1 MTQLENWLAQA
12 TRKLSRESAEQVRR
26 EIEEHYEAAR
36 EAAMNGGASAADAD
50 LSAIAALGD
59 AKAANCQYR
68 RVLLTSSEASMLRK
82 GNSEANFFCSRPWVK
97 WMLLGIPLAT
107 LIGGALP
114 KFATDGVEAARDMIS
129 VAIGMSTLFLLPY
142 LPVYTL
148 SRGRIARAAKWMVLL
163 AMFALIFGRQA
174 LQWSWLLISCLYPV
188 FHIEWTRE
196 SIRRK
201 LPVERW
207 PKQLYL

>member
-1 MTQLENWLAQA
+1 MSPLENWLAQA
-12 TRKLSRESAEQVRR
+12 TKKLSRESAAQVRR

-36 EAAMNGGASAADAD
+36 ETAMDGGASAGEADH
-50 LSAIAALGD
+50 SAIAALGD

-68 RVLLTSSEASMLRK
+68 RVLLTSSEAAMLRK
-82 GNSEANFFCSRPWVK
+82 GNSEANFFCSRQWLKWV
-97 WMLLGIPLAT
+97 LLGIPLAA
-107 LIGGALP
+107 LIGGAYEIRHGRM
-114 KFATDGVEAARDMIS
+114 DAARDMIS
-129 VAIGMSTLFLLPY
+129 VAIGVSTLFLLPY

-148 SRGRIARAAKWMVLL
+148 SRGRIARAAKWIVLL

-174 LQWSWLLISCLYPV
+174 LQWSWLLISCLYPAFYV
-188 FHIEWTRE
+188 EVTRE